1 RSTCCN
7 CRTVPCSC
15 RTTRRAR
22 STASRIPLPEE
33 SRIVRVFFGA
43 LWRGLDGL
51 RKFLHL
57 VLLLL
62 IFGIIVG
69 ALRST
74 IPVLP
79 DKAALVVRP
88 EGEIVEQL
96 TGDPF
101 ERALEK
107 VQGTLRSETLLWDLT
122 DAIDAARDDDRVQA
136 LVLDLDRFTGA
147 GQPA

>member
-1 RSTCCN
+1 M
-7 CRTVPCSC
+7 
-15 RTTRRAR
+15 RA
-22 STASRIPLPEE
+22 I
-33 SRIVRVFFGA
+33 FGA

-62 IFGIIVG
+62 IFGVIVG
-69 ALRST
+69 ALRSA

-101 ERALEK
+101 ERALGE
-107 VQGTLRSETLLWDLT
+107 G
-122 DAIDAARDDDRVQA
+122 AGDAA
-136 LVLDLDRFTGA
+136 
-147 GQPA
+147 